1 VTQEVLVKL
10 ARRLSTF
17 EYDPNMTF
25 RGWLRR
31 ITENALLDFFR
42 DRHRRQTIQSEE
54 LAVLELTEDRK
65 DLAARLEEAFDM
77 ELFELAIA
85 RVRSRIDS
93 RRWSAW
99 HMTAVDGISGEDVAE
114 RLTMKIATVYSAR
127 YQVQKMISA
136 EIQALESAQMSRAS
150 HDSCGSRAE

>member
-1 VTQEVLVKL
+1 
-10 ARRLSTF
+10 
-17 EYDPNMTF
+17 MTF

-65 DLAARLEEAFDM
+65 DLAARLEEAFDL